1 MTINL
6 FKHIPVALAT
16 VVFASAHAGMDM
28 DSRVTQLEQQMA
40 QVRSEN
46 SMDGYGAVLAPA
58 SPEVNGAGYFVEFS
72 VLYEQPRFGGSE
84 YAYSDADSA
93 INAPIRGN
101 VKDVRPN
108 WQFGVEAAIG
118 LVTNHDNW
126 EVLAQYTYLGTSGSS
141 HLNAGLNNAIIQ
153 MRADQN
159 LTVPAGV
166 LGQEFNLATKA
177 SATVDWQYN
186 LLSAGVA
193 KDYFLSKTFAIRS
206 FGGLSSTWISMKENV
221 SYTGGSTLGVNSV
234 YVKDKN
240 TFWGIGPVG
249 GMTAKLFLGYGF
261 SLYGD
266 LTGTLFFGNF
276 DVTHTETYSNAP
288 TVGLID
294 LSADLHRF
302 VPQIQSGVGLA
313 FDKYFN
319 DNRDHIMV
327 SLGYD
332 TTYLVRLNQMIKS
345 NDNVVERYSEDA
357 TIQGAKLTIR
367 WDF

>member
-1 MTINL
+1 MTINI

-40 QVRSEN
+40 QVRGEN
-46 SMDGYGAVLAPA
+46 AMDGYGAVLAPS

-72 VLYEQPRFGGSE
+72 VLYEQPRWGGTE
-84 YAYSDADSA
+84 YAFSDADSST
-93 INAPIRGN
+93 NAPIHGN

-108 WQFGVEAAIG
+108 WQFGVEAAVGII
-118 LVTNHDNW
+118 TNHDNW

-141 HLNAGLNNAIIQ
+141 HLNAGLNNVVMQ
-153 MRADQN
+153 MRASQA
-159 LTVPAGV
+159 LTTPTS
-166 LGQEFNLATKA
+166 LGTAFNVATKA

-193 KDYFLSKTFAIRS
+193 KDYFLSKTFAVRS

-221 SYTGGSTLGVNSV
+221 SYTGGDLGVNSV

-240 TFWGIGPVG
+240 TFWGLGPVG

-266 LTGTLFFGNF
+266 LAGTLFFGNF
-276 DVTHTETYSNAP
+276 DVSHVETYSNDP
-288 TVGLID
+288 TIGVID
-294 LSADLHRF
+294 LTADLHRF
-302 VPQIQSGVGLA
+302 VPQIQAGVGLA

-319 DNRDHIMV
+319 DNKDHIMV

-332 TTYLVRLNQMIKS
+332 TTYIVRLNQTIRNRS
-345 NDNVVERYSEDA
+345 NTITRYSEDA
-357 TIQGAKLTIR
+357 SLQGAKLTIR